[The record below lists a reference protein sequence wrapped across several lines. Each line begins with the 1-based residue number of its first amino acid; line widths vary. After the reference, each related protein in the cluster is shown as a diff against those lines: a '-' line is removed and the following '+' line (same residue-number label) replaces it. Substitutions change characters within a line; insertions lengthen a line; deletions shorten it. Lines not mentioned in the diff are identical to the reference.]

1 MPSGV
6 AVNDSDEI
14 AVTESNNNRISVF
27 RSDGTHLLSFGRK
40 GHNNGEF
47 NPYRGRFR

>member
-1 MPSGV
+1 MRNVPSGV

-27 RSDGTHLLSFGRK
+27 RSDGTQALDIIR
-40 GHNNGEF
+40 
-47 NPYRGRFR
+47 